1 MEAGLRLVNE
11 DDGVCIEVVVSQQDL
26 EGTDSPHA
34 LCCCPYT
41 EALIAA
47 AEHPPSV
54 VVIEYHA
61 STNEILELLSCP
73 GKCIGMSSLC
83 EGLSKIVV
91 GLVKTKG
98 SIDLTGLEDDILL

>member
-11 DDGVCIEVVVSQQDL
+11 DDGVGIEVVVSQQDL

-61 STNEILELLSCP
+61 STDEILELLSCP
-73 GKCIGMSSLC
+73 GKRIGMSSLC
-83 EGLSKIVV
+83 EGLCKIVV
-91 GLVKTKG
+91 GIVKAEG
-98 SIDLTGLEDDILL
+98 SIDFPCLKDDVLL